1 MEERKRNYTAFPEK
15 DHLPEKMTDRK
26 LVFEL
31 RHCGGTYETEPMCE
45 TICDIKCGYYREW
58 IRRGKPK
65 WEEKKKK
72 NGNAKAMPKVRKKKI
87 RVCK

>member
-1 MEERKRNYTAFPEK
+1 MEEQKRTAFPEK
-15 DHLPEKMTDRK
+15 DHLPEKMTDSK

-58 IRRGKPK
+58 IRRGKPEPIERIK
-65 WEEKKKK
+65 QD
-72 NGNAKAMPKVRKKKI
+72 GNVKTMPKVRKKKI
-87 RVCK
+87 RVCQ